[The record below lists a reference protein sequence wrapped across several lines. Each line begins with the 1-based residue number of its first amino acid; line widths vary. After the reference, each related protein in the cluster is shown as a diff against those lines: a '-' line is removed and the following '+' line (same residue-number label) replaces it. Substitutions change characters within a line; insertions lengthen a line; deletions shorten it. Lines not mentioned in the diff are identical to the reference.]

1 MSVRVEV
8 VFLMKPVWMSQKL
21 VTVMERKMTRKTR
34 TSKIKMARTK
44 MKKPA
49 RKRTATKPKEEE
61 NFHVE
66 KYVES
71 F

>member
-1 MSVRVEV
+1 
-8 VFLMKPVWMSQKL
+8 
-21 VTVMERKMTRKTR
+21 MERKMTRKTR